1 MLHADCVL
9 LASTHTRGGSP
20 CAREK
25 QVVSSTRH
33 IEFSLLYLIIH
44 RYTSNSHPAT
54 ILWCTDEKT
63 AEHTCLVQY
72 LSPLLSCSSTSYPP
86 SPSSFL
92 YSRPPPQLI
101 SVIINLL
108 AGLGTAISSNSCYGK
123 NSYSCLMSSSCT
135 FTSSGGCTGSGM
147 SGSGCCKGTSSTWDE
162 VCAMSSSSSSNCKAS
177 TVCKWKC

>member
-92 YSRPPPQLI
+92 YSRPPPQLV
-101 SVIINLL
+101 SVVINLTNGITGSGYHCSV
-108 AGLGTAISSNSCYGK
+108 ADKSRTY
-123 NSYSCLMSSSCT
+123 YSCLATYGCSSSDCY
-135 FTSSGGCTGSGM
+135 SSPAPSLYVWVLHGDPLVVVSFIM
-147 SGSGCCKGTSSTWDE
+147 LIVHDLRERSLQ
-162 VCAMSSSSSSNCKAS
+162 
-177 TVCKWKC
+177 